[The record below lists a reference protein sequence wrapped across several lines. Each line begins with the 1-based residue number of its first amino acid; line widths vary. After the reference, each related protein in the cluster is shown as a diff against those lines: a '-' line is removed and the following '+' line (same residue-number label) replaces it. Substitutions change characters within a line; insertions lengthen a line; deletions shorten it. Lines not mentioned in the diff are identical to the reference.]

1 MSTLSRS
8 PPQINGH
15 SPSPSDVTE
24 DFKTDATTLASDD
37 NDKDADPYP
46 DLGSGAQ
53 VKECYEGLAWG
64 VAGVR
69 WAFSPHLPL
78 LRRLETLA
86 VLFHCTAIVF
96 LNAFFFFLCANPF
109 MWPLLIPYLVHL
121 AVSGAATDGKLRYRS
136 KYMRS
141 MPIWKLFGSY
151 FPTAL
156 HKTYDLDPTRK
167 YIFGYHP
174 HGIISHGAWAAFA
187 TNALGFEE
195 KFPGIT
201 NTLLTLDANFKMPLY
216 RDWLLGM
223 GLRSVS
229 RESIWNLLTKGGS
242 NGEGMGRAVTIVIG
256 GARESLE
263 AQPGT
268 LNLIINGR
276 KGFIKMA
283 LRTGADIVPV
293 LGFGEN
299 DLYDQLS
306 PKTHPMVH
314 KFQMFCLKVFKFTL
328 PALYGR
334 GVINYDI
341 GLMPYRRPMNIVVGK
356 PIKVMQSATPEQAE
370 IDRLHHLYVAE
381 LQKIWDTYKNEFAK
395 DRRSEVQFID

>member
-1 MSTLSRS
+1 MS

-24 DFKTDATTLASDD
+24 GFKTDATTLASDD
-37 NDKDADPYP
+37 NDKDVDPYP
-46 DLGSGAQ
+46 DLGPGAQ
-53 VKECYEGLAWG
+53 EKESYEDLAWTA
-64 VAGVR
+64 AGLR
-69 WAFSPHLPL
+69 FAPPHVPL

-96 LNAFFFFLCANPF
+96 LNALFFFLCANPF
-109 MWPLLIPYLVHL
+109 MWPLIIPYLVHL
-121 AVSGAATDGKLRYRS
+121 VVSGAATDGKLRYRNE
-136 KYMRS
+136 YIRS
-141 MPIWKLFGSY
+141 LRIWKLFASY

-174 HGIISHGAWAAFA
+174 HGIISHGGWAAFA
-187 TNALGFEE
+187 TNALGFKE

-216 RDWLLGM
+216 RDWLLAM

-229 RESIWNLLTKGGS
+229 RESIWNLLTRGGS

-268 LNLIINGR
+268 LKLIVNGR

-306 PKTHPMVH
+306 PKTNPMVH

-356 PIKVMQSATPEQAE
+356 PIKVTQSAIPEQAE
-370 IDRLHHLYVAE
+370 IDRLHGLYVAE
-381 LQKIWDTYKNEFAK
+381 LQNIWDAYKNEFAK
-395 DRRSEVQFID
+395 DRKSEIQFID